1 MARVMAPRKVVSLGP
16 RASVNKPMGIPDAYI
31 PRLPAAPWNRCM
43 SIYSVTEGDEAAHTM
58 KLLAVDEIFM
68 RRAN

>member
-31 PRLPAAPWNRCM
+31 PRLPAAP
-43 SIYSVTEGDEAAHTM
+43 M